1 MNDTSG
7 NRERMRRA
15 TVLIADDH
23 VIVREGLV
31 RVLEDHFDVIGAVS
45 DGLRLVEDAERLR
58 PDFVVTDL
66 SMPGLTGL
74 EALRFLRSRRLNTKV
89 IVLTMHADAELAREA
104 IEAGASGFVLKH
116 AATQELVTAIHEVL
130 QGRVY
135 LTPALTREVLASLSH
150 AAAPG
155 PAVQLTPRQL
165 EVLRHIAEGRRMKEI
180 AALLS
185 LSTRTVEGHKYEMMQ
200 ALGVQSTAELV
211 RYALEHR
218 VITPHD

>member
-1 MNDTSG
+1 
-7 NRERMRRA
+7 
-15 TVLIADDH
+15 
-23 VIVREGLV
+23 
-31 RVLEDHFDVIGAVS
+31 
-45 DGLRLVEDAERLR
+45 
-58 PDFVVTDL
+58 
-66 SMPGLTGL
+66 MPGLTGL

-180 AALLS
+180 AALL
-185 LSTRTVEGHKYEMMQ
+185 
-200 ALGVQSTAELV
+200 
-211 RYALEHR
+211 
-218 VITPHD
+218 